1 MEGDIF
7 SYGILLLE
15 MMIGKGPTDDMFGN
29 GVGIHLLSRMAVPQD
44 AMAILDPC
52 MLPEETREEEEKEE
66 RIEEMVIMSEED
78 GTERVPRWMEECVVS
93 MLRIGISCS
102 CIAPADRMS
111 MNVVINELQAI
122 KSSYLKFTKPR
133 PRYHKHQFSRA

>member
-1 MEGDIF
+1 MQVG
-7 SYGILLLE
+7 LLGLSE
-15 MMIGKGPTDDMFGN
+15 SMSSLPHLFITDPTFPDDMFGN

-102 CIAPADRMS
+102 CIAPRWMEEC
-111 MNVVINELQAI
+111 VISATKIGLSC
-122 KSSYLKFTKPR
+122 SSPV
-133 PRYHKHQFSRA
+133 P